1 MDDTSSSATGFRREL
16 GLLDSVVVVAGG
28 IIGVGIFA
36 NPSNVARVVGD
47 PILILLVWALGGGV
61 ALIGAF
67 VWAELASRYPHV
79 GGQYVYLQR
88 AYHPVVGFLY
98 GIALL
103 FIINGGSLAAV
114 SILFASYVDRSFVPL
129 GAIGI
134 RAAAA
139 AALIVLTAVNAVG
152 VRAGAR
158 TNNVLMTAKV
168 VGMLA
173 LVALAF
179 GRGAPAVSHFDAS
192 PSSVFGH
199 ASVSVLLTALVPIL
213 FAYGGWQSCANI
225 AAEIKEPAR
234 NLAKA
239 NVLGVIAVV
248 VLYLSLNLAYLW
260 VLTPAEI
267 AASPALASD
276 MARAAAGAA
285 GARFVALL
293 IVVSSLGFLAVV
305 ILTGPRLYYAM
316 AADGLFF
323 RRAARLHPRYH
334 TPVFALWF
342 QAAVSLV
349 LLTTN
354 TYDQL
359 LSYVV
364 FADWLFFG
372 LTAGALVIVRR
383 RDDPGR
389 RLPGHSSPAG
399 ERRLARM
406 PGHPVTTLVFIGIAA
421 AVVLNSLVAYPTQS
435 LIGSAILA
443 SATVVFF
450 ASGRPKGLPSS
461 HEIP

>member
-1 MDDTSSSATGFRREL
+1 MTEFRREL
-16 GLLDSVVVVAGG
+16 GLFDSVVVVAGG

-36 NPSNVARVVGD
+36 NPSNIARVVAD
-47 PILILLVWALGGGV
+47 PVLILLVWALGGGV
-61 ALIGAF
+61 ALISAF
-67 VWAELASRYPHV
+67 VWAELASRFPHV

-98 GIALL
+98 GVALL

-114 SILFASYVDRSFVPL
+114 SILFASYVDRSFIPL
-129 GAIGI
+129 SAAGI

-139 AALIVLTAVNAVG
+139 LALVVVTAVNAVG
-152 VRAGAR
+152 VRAGTW
-158 TNNVLMTAKV
+158 TNNLLMGAKV
-168 VGMLA
+168 LGVLA

-179 GRGAPAVSHFDAS
+179 GHGSTPASHFDPAPAV
-192 PSSVFGH
+192 VFGN
-199 ASVSVLLTALVPIL
+199 VSLGVLLTAMVPIL

-225 AAEIKEPAR
+225 AAEIKDPTR
-234 NLAKA
+234 NFAKA
-239 NVLGVIAVV
+239 NVLGVIVVV

-260 VLTPAEI
+260 VMTPAQI
-267 AASPALASD
+267 AASPALAAD
-276 MARAAAGAA
+276 MARAAAGDA

-323 RRAARLHPRYH
+323 GRAARLHPRYH

-372 LTAGALVIVRR
+372 LTAGALVLVRY
-383 RDDPGR
+383 RD
-389 RLPGHSSPAG
+389 PA
-399 ERRLARM
+399 ARAGIARV
-406 PGHPVTTLVFIGIAA
+406 PGHPWTAGTFIAVAA
-421 AVVLNSLVAYPTQS
+421 GVVLNSFFAYPTQS
-435 LIGSAILA
+435 LIGSAILVA
-443 SATVVFF
+443 AAVRYV
-450 ASGRPKGLPSS
+450 AVGRTKVLRYDRS
-461 HEIP
+461 

>member
-1 MDDTSSSATGFRREL
+1 VNERAPAAGFRREL
-16 GLLDSVVVVAGG
+16 GLFDSVVVVAGG
-28 IIGVGIFA
+28 IVGVGIFA

-47 PILILLVWALGGGV
+47 PILILLVWALGGAV

-129 GAIGI
+129 GPTGI

-139 AALIVLTAVNAVG
+139 LALIVLTGVNAVG
-152 VRAGAR
+152 VRAGTW
-158 TNNVLMTAKV
+158 TNNVLMAAKV
-168 VGMLA
+168 TGLLA
-173 LVALAF
+173 LIALAF
-179 GRGAPAVSHFDAS
+179 GRGAPAASRFDPS
-192 PSSVFGH
+192 PAIVFGR

-225 AAEIKEPAR
+225 AAEIKDPAR

-239 NVLGVIAVV
+239 NVLGVIVVV
-248 VLYLSLNLAYLW
+248 VLYLSMNLAYLW
-260 VLTPAEI
+260 VLTPSQI
-267 AASPALASD
+267 AASPALAAD
-276 MARAAAGAA
+276 MARAAAGEA

-323 RRAARLHPRYH
+323 GRASRLHPRYH

-372 LTAGALVIVRR
+372 LTAGALMIVRV
-383 RDDPGR
+383 RD
-389 RLPGHSSPAG
+389 PAPDAA
-399 ERRLARM
+399 LARM
-406 PGHPVTTLVFIGIAA
+406 PWHPVTTGVFIAVAA
-421 AVVLNSLVAYPTQS
+421 GVVLNSFVAYPTQS
-435 LIGSAILA
+435 LVGSAILTIA
-443 SATVVFF
+443 AVVFF
-450 ASGRPKGLPSS
+450 ALGRPKGLP
-461 HEIP
+461 

>member
-1 MDDTSSSATGFRREL
+1 LEFVNRPTFRLAVTRIPNSELQIPDSSFRREL
-16 GLLDSVVVVAGG
+16 GLVDSAAVVAGG

-36 NPSNVARVVGD
+36 NPSNVARVVD
-47 PILILLVWALGGGV
+47 EPLLILIVWAIGGGI

-67 VWAELASRYPHV
+67 VWAELASRFPEV

-114 SILFASYVDRSFVPL
+114 SILFASYVDRSFVAL
-129 GAIGI
+129 GPAGI
-134 RAAAA
+134 RMLAA
-139 AALIVLTAVNAVG
+139 AALISLTAVNVVG
-152 VRAGAR
+152 VRAGSR
-158 TNNVLMTAKV
+158 TNNLLMAAKV
-168 VGMLA
+168 AGMLA

-179 GRGAPAVSHFDAS
+179 SHGLRPASRFDAS
-192 PSSVFGH
+192 PAVVFHG
-199 ASVSVLLTALVPIL
+199 ASLHIVLTALVPIL

-225 AAEIKEPAR
+225 AAEIKNPAR
-234 NLAKA
+234 NLARA

-260 VLTPAEI
+260 VLTPAQV
-267 AASPALASD
+267 AASPALAAD
-276 MARAAAGAA
+276 MARAAAGEA

-305 ILTGPRLYYAM
+305 ILTGPRLIYAM
-316 AADGLFF
+316 AVDGLFF
-323 RRAARLHPRYH
+323 RRAAELHPRYR

-342 QAAVSLV
+342 QAAVSLA

-372 LTAGALVIVRR
+372 LTAGALVLVRR
-383 RDDPGR
+383 RAA
-389 RLPGHSSPAG
+389 SPSG
-399 ERRLARM
+399 GIARA
-406 PGHPVTTLVFIGIAA
+406 PGHPWTTAAFIAVAAGI
-421 AVVLNSLVAYPTQS
+421 VVNSFFAYPTQS
-435 LIGSAILA
+435 LIGSVILA
-443 SATVVFF
+443 GAAMVFF
-450 ASGRPKGLPSS
+450 VTR
-461 HEIP
+461 

>member
-1 MDDTSSSATGFRREL
+1 
-16 GLLDSVVVVAGG
+16 VVAGG

-36 NPSNVARVVGD
+36 NPSNVARVVD
-47 PILILLVWALGGGV
+47 EPLLILIVWAIGGGI

-67 VWAELASRYPHV
+67 VWAELASRFPEV

-98 GIALL
+98 GVALL

-114 SILFASYVDRSFVPL
+114 SILFASYVDRSFVAL
-129 GAIGI
+129 GPAGI
-134 RAAAA
+134 RVLAA
-139 AALIVLTAVNAVG
+139 AALISLTAVNIVG
-152 VRAGAR
+152 VRAGSR
-158 TNNVLMTAKV
+158 TNNLLMAAKV
-168 VGMLA
+168 AGMLA

-179 GRGAPAVSHFDAS
+179 SRGLRPASRFDAS
-192 PSSVFGH
+192 LAVVFHG
-199 ASVSVLLTALVPIL
+199 ASLHIVLTALVPIL

-225 AAEIKEPAR
+225 AAEIKNPAR
-234 NLAKA
+234 NLARA

-260 VLTPAEI
+260 VLTPAQV
-267 AASPALASD
+267 AASPALAAD
-276 MARAAAGAA
+276 MARAAAGEA

-305 ILTGPRLYYAM
+305 ILTGPRLIYAM

-323 RRAARLHPRYH
+323 SRAADLHPRYR

-342 QAAVSLV
+342 QAAVSLA

-383 RDDPGR
+383 RAA
-389 RLPGHSSPAG
+389 SPSG
-399 ERRLARM
+399 GIARA
-406 PGHPVTTLVFIGIAA
+406 PGHPWTTAVFIGVAA
-421 AVVLNSLVAYPTQS
+421 GIVVNSFFAYPTQS
-435 LIGSAILA
+435 VIGSVILA
-443 SATVVFF
+443 GAAIVFF
-450 ASGRPKGLPSS
+450 VTR
-461 HEIP
+461 

>member
-1 MDDTSSSATGFRREL
+1 VTGFRREL
-16 GLLDSVVVVAGG
+16 GLFDSVVVVAGG

-36 NPSNVARVVGD
+36 NPSNVARVVAD
-47 PILILLVWALGGGV
+47 PVLILLVWTLGGAV
-61 ALIGAF
+61 ALVGAF
-67 VWAELASRYPHV
+67 VWAELASRFPHV
-79 GGQYVYLQR
+79 GGQYIYLQR

-129 GAIGI
+129 GAAGI
-134 RAAAA
+134 RWV
-139 AALIVLTAVNAVG
+139 AALALVSLTAVNAVG
-152 VRAGAR
+152 VRAGKW
-158 TNNVLMTAKV
+158 TNNVLMAAKV
-168 VGMLA
+168 LGMVA

-179 GRGAPAVSHFDAS
+179 GRGAPPASRFDFA
-192 PSSVFGH
+192 PASVFAG
-199 ASVSVLLTALVPIL
+199 ASVQMLFTALVPIL

-225 AAEIKEPAR
+225 AAEIKNPER
-234 NLAKA
+234 NLARA
-239 NVLGVIAVV
+239 NVLGVIVVV

-260 VLTPAEI
+260 VLTPAQV
-267 AASPALASD
+267 AASPALAAD
-276 MARAAAGAA
+276 VARAVAGAA
-285 GARFVALL
+285 GAQFVALL

-323 RRAARLHPRYH
+323 GRAARLHPRYQ

-342 QAAVSLV
+342 QAAISLT

-372 LTAGALVIVRR
+372 LTAGALIIVRR
-383 RDDPGR
+383 RDF
-389 RLPGHSSPAG
+389 STAG
-399 ERRLARM
+399 VSGV
-406 PGHPVTTLVFIGIAA
+406 PGHPWTTMAFVAVAA
-421 AVVLNSLVAYPTQS
+421 GVVINSFVAYPAQS
-435 LIGSAILA
+435 LIGSTILA
-443 SATVVFF
+443 VAAGVFF
-450 ASGRPKGLPSS
+450 LRGRPEGLHYTEGQS
-461 HEIP
+461 